1 MQSDLWS
8 EEDQQRLKSI
18 FKLAARVCT
27 CHSGKRLSDVL
38 RPHHLCV
45 LVPVLLQP
53 PHWQPARFHQG
64 KRGCSRA
71 VDQIQ
76 WYTINTLNQ
85 ILFLKS
91 LMFLP
96 KKRHLYDST
105 YYPLSCQAPQH
116 HKEHTDC
123 TISTSKDCILSSKG
137 PAILLH
143 CLFEFIE
150 LLSEPKKQPWR
161 NQLRRFF
168 TKVFPPPL
176 NIFHSKVAHL
186 EQRG

>member
-123 TISTSKDCILSSKG
+123 TISTSKDCILSSK
-137 PAILLH
+137 A
-143 CLFEFIE
+143 
-150 LLSEPKKQPWR
+150 
-161 NQLRRFF
+161 RRFF
-168 TKVFPPPL
+168 CTASSSLL
-176 NIFHSKVAHL
+176 NSCQSRRNNHEETSCEGFLLKSFHLLWISFIQK
-186 EQRG
+186 